1 MQELSVL
8 LTLAAVFAIALVSPG
23 PDVALVVR
31 TSLHQG
37 RRAGLASALGLA
49 CGILL
54 HTTLVLTGV
63 SLLLSRT
70 PVLFAILQALGALY
84 LAWLGQPG
92 RLDGAL
98 PPSPLGPWLRGV
110 ATNLFNPK
118 ALVFFIALLGSL
130 IPAQMSLGGKL
141 AVAALLFGM
150 GACWFGLLSLTL
162 TRPALQTRLLR
173 AVPWLDAACG
183 VVFLLVA
190 AAILEH
196 LVRSA

>member
-1 MQELSVL
+1 
-8 LTLAAVFAIALVSPG
+8 
-23 PDVALVVR
+23 R
-31 TSLHQG
+31 
-37 RRAGLASALGLA
+37 
-49 CGILL
+49 
-54 HTTLVLTGV
+54 
-63 SLLLSRT
+63 
-70 PVLFAILQALGALY
+70 
-84 LAWLGQPG
+84 AWLRRGDGQPG

-162 TRPALQTRLLR
+162 TRPALQARLLR
-173 AVPWLDAACG
+173 AMPWLDAACG

>member
-84 LAWLGQPG
+84 LAWLGVGALRGWLRRGDGQPG

-162 TRPALQTRLLR
+162 TR
-173 AVPWLDAACG
+173 
-183 VVFLLVA
+183 
-190 AAILEH
+190 
-196 LVRSA
+196 

>member
-1 MQELSVL
+1 
-8 LTLAAVFAIALVSPG
+8 
-23 PDVALVVR
+23 
-31 TSLHQG
+31 
-37 RRAGLASALGLA
+37 
-49 CGILL
+49 
-54 HTTLVLTGV
+54 
-63 SLLLSRT
+63 
-70 PVLFAILQALGALY
+70 
-84 LAWLGQPG
+84 
-92 RLDGAL
+92 
-98 PPSPLGPWLRGV
+98 WLRGV

-162 TRPALQTRLLR
+162 TRPALQARLLR
-173 AVPWLDAACG
+173 AVPWLDASCG